1 MISITRFINAIF
13 SIYAFLVFVSF
24 MLIILPFVLIASFFG
39 KVRGGNIIYK
49 LCRFWADGCLVF
61 WGIRHQVIYEAPHN
75 TRHPNIFV
83 FNHNSYM
90 DIPEMMV
97 AIKQNFRALGK
108 SEMTK
113 IPLFGFI
120 YRNAV
125 VTVERGS
132 AENRAKSVE
141 TLKSILKKNISV
153 AIAPEGTFNM
163 SNKPL
168 KEFYDG
174 AFKIAIETQT
184 PIKPLI
190 FLDAVDRLHYKSI
203 FSFKPGKLRT
213 VFLEEVKTE
222 GLGNEDIQELKQKV
236 YAMMESALV
245 RYKASWI
252 Q

>member
-1 MISITRFINAIF
+1 
-13 SIYAFLVFVSF
+13 
-24 MLIILPFVLIASFFG
+24 
-39 KVRGGNIIYK
+39 
-49 LCRFWADGCLVF
+49 
-61 WGIRHQVIYEAPHN
+61 
-75 TRHPNIFV
+75 
-83 FNHNSYM
+83 
-90 DIPEMMV
+90 
-97 AIKQNFRALGK
+97 
-108 SEMTK
+108 
-113 IPLFGFI
+113 
-120 YRNAV
+120 
-125 VTVERGS
+125 
-132 AENRAKSVE
+132 
-141 TLKSILKKNISV
+141 
-153 AIAPEGTFNM
+153 M